1 MEPPMRLI
9 SLPFYAFSTLS
20 LTSAAL
26 GYAGESGPCTYP
38 LKPAPCNADI
48 DSSGAVGVDDLLM
61 IVDQWGATGDN
72 ERPTG
77 DCAPLNNG
85 DCQVNI
91 TDLLMVLDQFGS
103 DTSACGPCGIG
114 EILDCQGNCA
124 PAYYVGDTY
133 CDDGSW
139 TYNGN
144 QIYFNCP
151 EFDCDGG
158 DCDTQNCTGD
168 MITGSCW
175 LPSNTCSV
183 LYEFDCELAGGVS
196 WLVGANCE
204 DTDGDR
210 IPDVYELGDC
220 STPTGG
226 FTGTDPNNSDTDG
239 DSIDDG
245 DEVFGTLA
253 GLDLPG
259 YGCNPCRKDILIQVD
274 WTNAAAED
282 NDYNKLHPN
291 QAARVVAAF
300 ANAPLSNPDGST
312 GITLHIDLGQAPYL
326 GGQYVTD
333 PNGDG
338 NIEVDNVI
346 GLSGG
351 ELPIM
356 RANSLAANRDGY
368 FHYAIMAN
376 SLSWVGEDPLGWSGY
391 GDLPGENFIVTM
403 GSWPAIGDED
413 RIGSTFMHE
422 LGHNLD
428 LKHGG
433 ATHSPNYKANFNSV
447 MNYRFQLCGT
457 DLDSDSLPDGGLDYS
472 RNMNDDLNESLLD
485 ESAGLHAAGPAIDW
499 NGNGAIDAGLISFNI
514 NCRPNGCNG
523 LRSYGCNVNPPTQC
537 GDIICTSYTDNND
550 WNQVKFSG
558 ITMLTIPT
566 GIGCNPMGFTTDTDN
581 E

>member
-1 MEPPMRLI
+1 MRLI

-204 DTDGDR
+204 DTDG
-210 IPDVYELGDC
+210 
-220 STPTGG
+220 
-226 FTGTDPNNSDTDG
+226 
-239 DSIDDG
+239 
-245 DEVFGTLA
+245 
-253 GLDLPG
+253 
-259 YGCNPCRKDILIQVD
+259 
-274 WTNAAAED
+274 
-282 NDYNKLHPN
+282 
-291 QAARVVAAF
+291 
-300 ANAPLSNPDGST
+300 
-312 GITLHIDLGQAPYL
+312 
-326 GGQYVTD
+326 
-333 PNGDG
+333 
-338 NIEVDNVI
+338 
-346 GLSGG
+346 
-351 ELPIM
+351 
-356 RANSLAANRDGY
+356 
-368 FHYAIMAN
+368 
-376 SLSWVGEDPLGWSGY
+376 
-391 GDLPGENFIVTM
+391 
-403 GSWPAIGDED
+403 
-413 RIGSTFMHE
+413 
-422 LGHNLD
+422 
-428 LKHGG
+428 
-433 ATHSPNYKANFNSV
+433 
-447 MNYRFQLCGT
+447 
-457 DLDSDSLPDGGLDYS
+457 
-472 RNMNDDLNESLLD
+472 
-485 ESAGLHAAGPAIDW
+485 
-499 NGNGAIDAGLISFNI
+499 
-514 NCRPNGCNG
+514 
-523 LRSYGCNVNPPTQC
+523 
-537 GDIICTSYTDNND
+537 
-550 WNQVKFSG
+550 
-558 ITMLTIPT
+558 
-566 GIGCNPMGFTTDTDN
+566 
-581 E
+581 